1 MIRNRNIE
9 LITTIHAPV
18 YVSNVFAFRTF
29 HVRHIQSYVN
39 LLIVNRI
46 WTLFWLIRLNSSSFT
61 RNKIISHKFQQ
72 YLEMY
77 DPSDSNDLAPYNPI
91 LVASMVQAMQISNDQ
106 AKMKV
111 LVFLLTKLF
120 HELTSRG
127 QYPDLWSHVLCC
139 WDSLNYHPSLGV
151 TAYRIVH

>member
-1 MIRNRNIE
+1 
-9 LITTIHAPV
+9 
-18 YVSNVFAFRTF
+18 
-29 HVRHIQSYVN
+29 
-39 LLIVNRI
+39 
-46 WTLFWLIRLNSSSFT
+46 
-61 RNKIISHKFQQ
+61 
-72 YLEMY
+72 MY

-127 QYPDLWSHVLCC
+127 QYPDL
-139 WDSLNYHPSLGV
+139 
-151 TAYRIVH
+151 